1 MANAFA
7 DRISGS
13 MPLVGVVP
21 ESIPAIEA
29 HTRDLLARLSTHFAR
44 HPYLLGGRPSL
55 ADCALMGPLYAHLYL
70 DAVPSRLLRETAPLV
85 CHWIQRMNNPDPD
98 VVRRLG
104 RSERPR
110 ADACS
115 RCWR

>member
-1 MANAFA
+1 MLPF
-7 DRISGS
+7 
-13 MPLVGVVP
+13 VGVVP
-21 ESIPAIEA
+21 DSIPAIEA
-29 HTRDLLARLSTHFAR
+29 HTRDLLDRLSTHFAR
-44 HPYLLGGRPSL
+44 HPYVLGGRPSL

-98 VVRRLG
+98 ALRRLG
-104 RSERPR
+104 RTGRRSRR
-110 ADACS
+110 RCG